1 MDPEAEDFIK
11 ELEKVTFHQQHHHKV
26 MMAEHQRIHKDL
38 QHQAFLT
45 EAVAEE
51 QAERHQQVIQV
62 VALAHLIALQEVQ

>member
-51 QAERHQQVIQV
+51 QEDTEKQS
-62 VALAHLIALQEVQ
+62 LQ